1 MSEDEGITETFDIE
15 MVSKEKSSA
24 PSLSAFNYTIT
35 GGLALI
41 VAISFAALIHYLPLA
56 TTCYSKPYNSTDLAT
71 IQTLSNGDKV
81 YHIAVVTDL
90 DNDSKDSKKK
100 NTWFSYFKIGE
111 LTLTKDLKK
120 ATIVWEDE
128 KTKVLTSQIAAGG
141 RSMELSDLK
150 VFDGHLLTVDDR
162 TGIIYRLENNF
173 KDAVP
178 WVLLN
183 DGPGNI
189 TKGLKA
195 EWMTVKN
202 NVLVVGGLGKEWTTT
217 DGVFQNYH
225 PMYVKYVNHLGEV
238 EHINWVDNYKKLRR
252 SIGIEWPGYMI
263 HESGQWSEIHNKWFF
278 MPRRA
283 SKEGYT
289 EATDEFA
296 GTDLLLIANED
307 FSHVQ
312 VKHVGD
318 RGNGAKGY
326 SAFQFIPGSHDDLI
340 VALKSEEKEG
350 IPVA

>member
-1 MSEDEGITETFDIE
+1 
-15 MVSKEKSSA
+15 MVSKEKSTQKLD
-24 PSLSAFNYTIT
+24 PGVSAFNYLIT

-41 VAISFAALIHYLPLA
+41 VAISFALLIHYLPLA
-56 TTCYSKPYNSTDLAT
+56 TTCHSKPYNFTELTT
-71 IQTLSNGDKV
+71 IQKLSNGDTV
-81 YHIAVVTDL
+81 YHVAVVTDL
-90 DNDSKDSKKK
+90 DNDSKDPKKK

-111 LTLTKDLKK
+111 LTVTKDLKK

-128 KTKVLTSQIAAGG
+128 KTRILTSQIAAGG

-195 EWMTVKN
+195 EWMAVKN
-202 NVLVVGGLGKEWTTT
+202 NVLIVGGLGKEWTTT

-238 EHINWVDNYKKLRR
+238 EHINWVENYKKLRK
-252 SIGIEWPGYMI
+252 SVGIEWPGYMI
-263 HESGQWSEIHNKWFF
+263 HESGQWSQIHNKWFF
-278 MPRRA
+278 MPR
-283 SKEGYT
+283 
-289 EATDEFA
+289 
-296 GTDLLLIANED
+296 
-307 FSHVQ
+307 
-312 VKHVGD
+312 
-318 RGNGAKGY
+318 
-326 SAFQFIPGSHDDLI
+326 
-340 VALKSEEKEG
+340 
-350 IPVA
+350 